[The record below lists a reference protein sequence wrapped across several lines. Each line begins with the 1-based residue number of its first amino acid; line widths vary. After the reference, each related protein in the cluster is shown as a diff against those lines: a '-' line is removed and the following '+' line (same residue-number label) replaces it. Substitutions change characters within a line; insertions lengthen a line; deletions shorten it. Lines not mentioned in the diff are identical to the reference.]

1 MSENS
6 NSLIELPYIE
16 NKNLNRSL
24 KDFYQDSFDFS
35 DSSISKSK
43 FAEPF
48 HFLCKRCKNIPIL
61 KFNTKNTI
69 KFKCECKDLPKELT
83 IK

>member
-35 DSSISKSK
+35 D
-43 FAEPF
+43 
-48 HFLCKRCKNIPIL
+48 NI
-61 KFNTKNTI
+61 FYTI
-69 KFKCECKDLPKELT
+69 NFVN
-83 IK
+83 